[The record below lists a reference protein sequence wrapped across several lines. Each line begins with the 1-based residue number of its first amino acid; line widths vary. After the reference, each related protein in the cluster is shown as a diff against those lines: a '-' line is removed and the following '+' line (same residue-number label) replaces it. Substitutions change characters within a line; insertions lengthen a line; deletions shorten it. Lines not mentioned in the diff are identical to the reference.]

1 MCLSACGGSNR
12 PARRR
17 SAPRKRHGRL
27 SSAERSKSRKR
38 YPQCQ
43 LIREFRL
50 KQLTIACLVPFIL
63 LVAACSRGPSPEE
76 ARAELVKLKINYD
89 VNTFLDRAGAN
100 DPVAVKLFLAA
111 GMNANVKS
119 SDNVTA
125 LEAASKSDDLMSVR
139 ALLDNG
145 AEIKYGDPLNYSGPA
160 AGYAALKGHT
170 EIAQLLL
177 DRLIAQSPSKEGR
190 LIGDAFQSAI
200 QGKQEATFK
209 SLLNRLKQIAN
220 KKELA
225 EELAAGL
232 RYASYWGRAEMV
244 EHLLD
249 QGANIDE
256 RDLDGDS
263 PLAIAA
269 ANGHLE
275 VVQVLIK
282 KGAQIRT
289 VNKEGKSALFLA
301 EVNGHSEVGNVLAKQ
316 GLTMTEKEQVE
327 LLEKLDP
334 RPNVFDQ
341 FDPSPQPKQKLR
353 P

>member
-1 MCLSACGGSNR
+1 M
-12 PARRR
+12 P
-17 SAPRKRHGRL
+17 PPK
-27 SSAERSKSRKR
+27 
-38 YPQCQ
+38 
-43 LIREFRL
+43 EFRLKL
-50 KQLTIACLVPFIL
+50 KQLTIACLVPCTLIL
-63 LVAACSRGPSPEE
+63 AACSRGPSPEE
-76 ARAELVKLKINYD
+76 ARAELVKMRIDYD
-89 VNTFLDRAGAN
+89 VNTFVERAGAS
-100 DPVAVKLFLAA
+100 DPVVVKLFLAA
-111 GMNANVKS
+111 GMSANAHN
-119 SDNVTA
+119 SDNVAA
-125 LEAASKSDDLMSVR
+125 LEAASKCGDVMTVR

-145 AEIKYGDPLNYSGPA
+145 ADIEHGDPINYAGPA

-200 QGKQEATFK
+200 QGKQEATFR

-225 EELAAGL
+225 GELAAGL

-256 RDLDGDS
+256 RDLDGDT

-282 KGAQIRT
+282 KGAQIRSL
-289 VNKEGKSALFLA
+289 NKEGKSALFLA

-316 GLTMTEKEQVE
+316 GLTMTEKEQEE
-327 LLEKLDP
+327 LLEKFDP

-341 FDPSPQPKQKLR
+341 FDPSPQPKQKLK